1 MIDFSKAN
9 EEFNFYGGSEK
20 KKTIIYDH
28 KKYLVKF
35 PDPIRE
41 KNKNVSYINNAYS
54 EYVGSNIF
62 RLCGFNAQNTILGK
76 YKYKTKEK
84 IVCACRDFTSDE
96 IILQEFENLTLSI
109 NTDKKIGTELADII
123 EVISNIE
130 GRIQDNILIKFWDMF
145 IIDAFIGNTDRH
157 NGNWGFLYN
166 KSDKTMKFA
175 PIYDNGSCLNPL
187 LEDLELECL
196 SEEELKNISYN
207 IYSCL
212 KMENK
217 KIHYFEFIKSMKC
230 IECNEALVRVFLR
243 IDLDV
248 IIHFI
253 QNIEGMSEIRKKFYI
268 DVLRLRYQVL
278 ESVYKDLKKKLD

>member
-230 IECNEALVRVFLR
+230 IECNEALVRVFPR

>member
-76 YKYKTKEK
+76 YKYKPKEK

-109 NTDKKIGTELADII
+109 NIDKKIGTELADII

-145 IIDAFIGNTDRH
+145 IIDAFIGNTDRY

-187 LEDLELECL
+187 LEDLELESL

-212 KMENK
+212 KIENK

-230 IECNEALVRVFLR
+230 IECNEALVRVFPR

-253 QNIEGMSEIRKKFYI
+253 QNIEGMSEVRKKFYI

-278 ESVYKDLKKKLD
+278 KTVYKDLKKKLD

>member
-1 MIDFSKAN
+1 
-9 EEFNFYGGSEK
+9 
-20 KKTIIYDH
+20 
-28 KKYLVKF
+28 
-35 PDPIRE
+35 
-41 KNKNVSYINNAYS
+41 
-54 EYVGSNIF
+54 
-62 RLCGFNAQNTILGK
+62 
-76 YKYKTKEK
+76 
-84 IVCACRDFTSDE
+84 
-96 IILQEFENLTLSI
+96 
-109 NTDKKIGTELADII
+109 
-123 EVISNIE
+123 
-130 GRIQDNILIKFWDMF
+130 MF
-145 IIDAFIGNTDRH
+145 IIDAFIGNTDRY

-230 IECNEALVRVFLR
+230 IECNEALVRVFPR

-253 QNIEGMSEIRKKFYI
+253 QNIEGMSEVRKKFYI

-278 ESVYKDLKKKLD
+278 KTVYKDLKKKLD